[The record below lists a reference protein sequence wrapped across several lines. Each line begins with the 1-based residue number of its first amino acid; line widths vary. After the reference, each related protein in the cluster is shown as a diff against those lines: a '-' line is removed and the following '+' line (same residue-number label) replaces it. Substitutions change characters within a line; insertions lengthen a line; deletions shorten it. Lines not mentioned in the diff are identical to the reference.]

1 MILMIQFSGKGSF
14 FSCCIVHGLGSR
26 KKAVGVEEGEGMA
39 RRKTRLE
46 GGEGMVQGS
55 WIRIARER
63 RLIQISTPVGIVI
76 G

>member
-1 MILMIQFSGKGSF
+1 MILKIQFSEKGSF
-14 FSCCIVHGLGSR
+14 FSCCIVHVLGSR
-26 KKAVGVEEGEGMA
+26 KKAEGVEEGMA
-39 RRKTRLE
+39 RRKTRCD

-63 RLIQISTPVGIVI
+63 RLMQISTPVGIVI